1 MLLLISL
8 LAQVAKEDTILSFK
22 CLFTE
27 EFHRAVKI
35 STGEDLSDNLVNVVF
50 AIFDKDG
57 DRKVN
62 KTILFCFVN
71 CLALA
76 QRIHWRH
83 VRSTKPTEQGIIN
96 FFDNIII

>member
-8 LAQVAKEDTILSFK
+8 LAQVAKEDFILIFNR
-22 CLFTE
+22 LFIE

-62 KTILFCFVN
+62 FEQFSFVF
-71 CLALA
+71 L
-76 QRIHWRH
+76 
-83 VRSTKPTEQGIIN
+83 T
-96 FFDNIII
+96 F